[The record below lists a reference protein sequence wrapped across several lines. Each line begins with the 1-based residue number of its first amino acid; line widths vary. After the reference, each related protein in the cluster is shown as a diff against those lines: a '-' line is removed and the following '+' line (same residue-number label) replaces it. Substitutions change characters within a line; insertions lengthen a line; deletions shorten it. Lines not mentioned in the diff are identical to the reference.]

1 MAGYLA
7 DVRKAKNYA
16 EFKKMHPDVGITREG
31 FLDLKRGGRT
41 ISNTDRRK
49 VNEKLKKMTR
59 EGAKNISK
67 IDRTRV
73 EEISDKTISN
83 TDRRNV
89 NEMLKKMTGEGAK
102 NISSINKSQAEEIM
116 GSYEKYMNRHDG
128 GMAKKTRTF

>member
-1 MAGYLA
+1 
-7 DVRKAKNYA
+7 
-16 EFKKMHPDVGITREG
+16 MHPDVGITREG

-73 EEISDKTISN
+73 EEII
-83 TDRRNV
+83 
-89 NEMLKKMTGEGAK
+89 
-102 NISSINKSQAEEIM
+102 
-116 GSYEKYMNRHDG
+116 GSHEKYMNRHDG